1 MLTDS
6 ETYMRFKCLIATL
19 LVALMTSCA
28 ERNLLMEYL
37 EVPQAYNFEPE
48 IRFEKTYS
56 FEGFDAELLVQKN
69 GPDTWQ
75 RVLKVFPKKYEG
87 KLPAVVVPYYFPEV
101 MIGLELETKEEVS
114 DIKPFPVMAQLAAR
128 GFASIS
134 ADSYHLTYVES
145 DKTRADFTRWQD
157 AGDAISADWPQWCGM
172 GKLVADTRLLVDALE
187 QDERIDVSRIG
198 IAGHSLGGKM
208 AFYTGCIDS
217 RIKVILAS
225 DFGFLWHQTNW
236 EKNWYFGD
244 KVEALKAAGL
254 SNVDLLSYSK
264 GKPFFLIAGDAD
276 TDESLEAMKK
286 ASGYDNCPERLG
298 FLNHASGHRPPQYA
312 LDEGYEFLE
321 KYLK

>member
-1 MLTDS
+1 MAKTEQFSAVPFEIYAGYTDGTS
-6 ETYMRFKCLIATL
+6 VSVQAEDDIFKQFIIR
-19 LVALMTSCA
+19 VI
-28 ERNLLMEYL
+28 EF
-37 EVPQAYNFEPE
+37 FE
-48 IRFEKTYS
+48 
-56 FEGFDAELLVQKN
+56 
-69 GPDTWQ
+69 
-75 RVLKVFPKKYEG
+75 
-87 KLPAVVVPYYFPEV
+87 
-101 MIGLELETKEEVS
+101 
-114 DIKPFPVMAQLAAR
+114 
-128 GFASIS
+128 
-134 ADSYHLTYVES
+134 
-145 DKTRADFTRWQD
+145 
-157 AGDAISADWPQWCGM
+157 M

-187 QDERIDVSRIG
+187 QDERIDASRIG

-208 AFYTGCIDS
+208 AFYTGCIDP